1 MNTLT
6 PERIKAFWFRNGG
19 TICTIGAVGG
29 LATTVYLAVK
39 ATPKAMKLIEEAD
52 AKTPTDKIKVAYK
65 QYIPTVIAFSAT
77 AALIV
82 MAHANEK
89 KQLDSVLALYA
100 MSRDSLTAFEKEAS
114 KYLSTDNLE
123 EIYNTSDTEEV
134 DRYKMPDKIEL
145 SSIGENWGV
154 TVLESL
160 TGRYFRT
167 SNSAIEQ
174 AEKLLNKRLDEAGMA
189 SLNDFYGY
197 LGIHQTDLGN
207 MLGWNQNEIKD
218 RYNIEHVVFY
228 HNSGLTDG
236 DYPILVIRYQVDPIY
251 LFDEY

>member
-29 LATTVYLAVK
+29 LATTVYLAVR
-39 ATPKAMKLIEEAD
+39 ATPKAMKSIEVD
-52 AKTPTDKIKVAYK
+52 AKTPTDKIKLQLFLN

-77 AALIV
+77 ATLIV

-114 KYLSTDNLE
+114 KYLSTNNLE
-123 EIYNTSDTEEV
+123 EIYDTLDNEEIN
-134 DRYKMPDKIEL
+134 RYKMPDKIEL

-154 TVLESL
+154 TVLECSHRAVL
-160 TGRYFRT
+160 
-167 SNSAIEQ
+167 
-174 AEKLLNKRLDEAGMA
+174 
-189 SLNDFYGY
+189 
-197 LGIHQTDLGN
+197 
-207 MLGWNQNEIKD
+207 
-218 RYNIEHVVFY
+218 
-228 HNSGLTDG
+228 
-236 DYPILVIRYQVDPIY
+236 
-251 LFDEY
+251 